1 MAQDSSSCCWK
12 GSGGATGTLNMQ
24 SSQKPRI
31 LAVRE
36 LSLVS
41 KSLIFRTCVPAVLLL
56 RWFVNGQ
63 VTSFPNN
70 RYMLTVWTTG
80 VPQAMLVAQ
89 QHTQTSGDTH
99 VPLPVPLAFYLRDAD
114 KSLPFTMANTSPFSS
129 FTLQGKAQQPSCIL
143 LSGIIIIQPV
153 KC

>member
-1 MAQDSSSCCWK
+1 MLLEGFGWGTWYSEHVEFSKTKDSCC
-12 GSGGATGTLNMQ
+12 Q
-24 SSQKPRI
+24 RI
-31 LAVRE
+31 VI
-36 LSLVS
+36 SLQI
-41 KSLIFRTCVPAVLLL
+41 SLIFRTCVPAVLLP
-56 RWFVNGQ
+56 RWFANSQ

-70 RYMLTVWTTG
+70 RYMLTDWTTG
-80 VPQAMLVAQ
+80 VPQAMLMAQ

-114 KSLPFTMANTSPFSS
+114 KSLPFTTANTSPFSS